1 MPLFVRHSM
10 KPGPIPPRIASLR
23 LAACLSSCI
32 AAPAWC
38 GDNDLAIKFTPSW
51 YQSAD
56 GNHAWDL
63 NLRANRG
70 PHSLWAG
77 QYLAREGQ
85 RQLRSGYEYTQYF
98 QAGHVVWS
106 AQAASGGFVG
116 GSATLQV
123 GDPFYLI
130 AGLGRTNLRNYYNL
144 NFDPNDAVTLGAGT
158 GVIPHVDLALYQVR
172 DDRLGTG
179 QRITHLYAHLNLTDS
194 DRLSLDGTYKRGLAD
209 DGMLV
214 RGHGLTITYTHRH
227 TFVRIAHDP
236 YANFGSVSQNRF
248 SIGLTY

>member
-1 MPLFVRHSM
+1 MRHA
-10 KPGPIPPRIASLR
+10 PILSRIAILR

-38 GDNDLAIKFTPSW
+38 GDDDLAIKFTPSW

-77 QYLAREGQ
+77 QYVAREGQ
-85 RQLRSGYEYTQYF
+85 RQFRSGYEYTQYF
-98 QAGHVVWS
+98 PDGHVVWS
-106 AQAASGGFVG
+106 VQAASGGFAG

-123 GDPFYLI
+123 GNPFYLI
-130 AGLGRTNLRNYYNL
+130 AGLGRTNLHNYYNL
-144 NFDPNDAVTLGAGT
+144 NFDPNDAITLGAGT
-158 GVIPHVDLALYQVR
+158 GILPHVDLALYQVR

-179 QRITHLYAHLNLTDS
+179 QRITHLYGHLNLSDS
-194 DRLSLDGTYKRGLAD
+194 DRLSLDATYKRVVTTPGATVTQFGHRARECDVPAFEYFRGLCQ
-209 DGMLV
+209 
-214 RGHGLTITYTHRH
+214 TY
-227 TFVRIAHDP
+227 
-236 YANFGSVSQNRF
+236 G
-248 SIGLTY
+248 IGR

>member
-1 MPLFVRHSM
+1 MNAAPLSS
-10 KPGPIPPRIASLR
+10 PIASLR
-23 LAACLSSCI
+23 LAACLLPCI

-38 GDNDLAIKFTPSW
+38 GDGDDLAIKFTPSW

-98 QAGHVVWS
+98 RNGHVVWS

-116 GSATLQV
+116 GSATLQL
-123 GDPFYLI
+123 GDPFYLN
-130 AGLGRTNLRNYYNL
+130 AGLGRTNLHNYYNL

-158 GVIPHVDLALYQVR
+158 GILPRTDLALYQIR

-179 QRITHLYAHLNLTDS
+179 QRVTHLYAHLNLTDT
-194 DRLSLDGTYKRGLAD
+194 DRLSLDGTYKRGRAD

-227 TFVRIAHDP
+227 YFVRIAHDP

-248 SIGLTY
+248 SLGLTY